1 MSDNNEDQKSEK
13 EKNADA
19 NYAIKSDVISVSAH
33 QIRTSLSAIKWIM
46 EMFLAGDLGK
56 LTTEQENL
64 LKKAAESNDR
74 AIAVVSELLLVNKT
88 ENIIEKEY
96 ELSSLNIM
104 ELIESSI
111 FNFSG
116 EAHARGIEVIFLK
129 PELSFPNVLADKDK
143 ILIVLHNLLDNA
155 IKYSNL
161 HGKIFIALKE
171 NDGMVQF
178 SIKDTGIVISE
189 NGKTKIFEKFY
200 RDEEAMKKEM
210 VGSGIG
216 LYTIKKIVERH
227 GGEIWFES
235 ANDTGTTFF
244 FTIPISK

>member
-1 MSDNNEDQKSEK
+1 MSDNSEIPKSEE
-13 EKNADA
+13 EKRREEK
-19 NYAIKSDVISVSAH
+19 YALKSDVISVSAH

-46 EMFLAGDLGK
+46 EMFLGGDLGK

-64 LKKAAESNDR
+64 LRKASESNDR

-88 ENIIEKEY
+88 ENIVEKEY
-96 ELSSLNIM
+96 ELSSINIIG
-104 ELIESSI
+104 LIESSI

-116 EAHARGIEVIFLK
+116 EAYARGIEVIFLK
-129 PELSFPNVLADKDK
+129 PEMGFPNILADKDK
-143 ILIVLHNLLDNA
+143 LLIVLHNLLDNA

-161 HGKIFIALKE
+161 HGKIFIVLKQKD
-171 NDGMVQF
+171 NMVQF

-189 NGKTKIFEKFY
+189 SGKSKIFEKFY

-216 LYTIKKIVERH
+216 LYTIKKIIERH

-235 ANDTGTTFF
+235 APDTGTTFF
-244 FTIPISK
+244 FTIPIAK